1 MKTKKYLVKIDSTH
15 GATVHIGI
23 NSDNVKPV
31 FVYYCGRDT
40 GRRYVNIG
48 SAARVL
54 EKIAVQWGGDTVKTY
69 DTAAAIP
76 VHGSSPWNNALVKHQ
91 YAGAAFP
98 DPKAYYPGI

>member
-1 MKTKKYLVKIDSTH
+1 MKAKKYLVKIDSTH

-23 NSDNVKPV
+23 NSDNSKPV

-54 EKIAVQWGGDTVKTY
+54 EKIAGQWGGDTVKTY

-76 VHGSSPWNNALVKHQ
+76 VHGCSAWSNELLRAH
-91 YAGAAFP
+91 YTGAAFN
-98 DPKAYYPGI
+98 GF

>member
-15 GATVHIGI
+15 GATLHIGI

-54 EKIAVQWGGDTVKTY
+54 EKIAAQWGGDTVKTY

-76 VHGSSPWNNALVKHQ
+76 IHGYSAWNNELLRAH
-91 YAGAAFP
+91 YTGAVFN
-98 DPKAYYPGI
+98 GF

>member
-1 MKTKKYLVKIDSTH
+1 MKKYLIKIDSRC
-15 GATVHIGI
+15 GATMHIGL

-40 GRRYVNIG
+40 GKRYVNIG
-48 SAARVL
+48 SAARYL
-54 EKIAVQWGGDTVKTY
+54 EKIAEMWSGETVKTY

-76 VHGSSPWNNALVKHQ
+76 VHGCSAWNNALVKHQ

-98 DPKAYYPGI
+98 DPKEYFPGI

>member
-1 MKTKKYLVKIDSTH
+1 MKTKKYLVKIDSMH

-54 EKIAVQWGGDTVKTY
+54 EKIAAQWGGDTVKTY
-69 DTAAAIP
+69 DTAAVIP
-76 VHGSSPWNNALVKHQ
+76 VHGCSAWNNERLRA
-91 YAGAAFP
+91 YYTGAAFN
-98 DPKAYYPGI
+98 GF

>member
-1 MKTKKYLVKIDSTH
+1 MKAKKYLVKIDSTH

-48 SAARVL
+48 NAARVL
-54 EKIAVQWGGDTVKTY
+54 EKIAAQWGGDTVKTY
-69 DTAAAIP
+69 GTAAVIP
-76 VHGSSPWNNALVKHQ
+76 VHGVSNWNNALVKSR
-91 YAGAAFP
+91 YTGATFT
-98 DPKAYYPGI
+98 GF

>member
-1 MKTKKYLVKIDSTH
+1 MKSKKYLVKIDSTH

-54 EKIAVQWGGDTVKTY
+54 EKIAAQWGGDTVKTY
-69 DTAAAIP
+69 GTAAVVP
-76 VHGSSPWNNALVKHQ
+76 VHGCSAWNNELLRAH
-91 YAGAAFP
+91 YTGAPFN
-98 DPKAYYPGI
+98 GF

>member
-15 GATVHIGI
+15 GATVHIGF

-48 SAARVL
+48 SAARQL
-54 EKIAVQWGGDTVKTY
+54 ERIAALWGSDTVKTY
-69 DTAAAIP
+69 DTAESIP
-76 VHGSSPWNNALVKHQ
+76 VHGVSIWNNALVKSR
-91 YAGAAFP
+91 YCKTPFNGF
-98 DPKAYYPGI
+98 

>member
-1 MKTKKYLVKIDSTH
+1 MKNKKYLVKIDSTH
-15 GATVHIGI
+15 GATMHIGI

-54 EKIAVQWGGDTVKTY
+54 EKIAAQWGGDTVKTY
-69 DTAAAIP
+69 GTAAVVP
-76 VHGSSPWNNALVKHQ
+76 LPRLPRCHGCTRYQEKS
-91 YAGAAFP
+91 
-98 DPKAYYPGI
+98 

>member
-1 MKTKKYLVKIDSTH
+1 MKTKKYLVRIDSTH

-40 GRRYVNIG
+40 GRHYVNIG

-54 EKIAVQWGGDTVKTY
+54 EKIAAQWGGDTVKTY
-69 DTAAAIP
+69 DTAAGIP
-76 VHGSSPWNNALVKHQ
+76 VHGCSAWNNALLRTH
-91 YAGAAFP
+91 YTGAAFN
-98 DPKAYYPGI
+98 GF

>member
-48 SAARVL
+48 NAAKVL
-54 EKIAVQWGGDTVKTY
+54 EKIAAQWGGDTVKTY

-76 VHGSSPWNNALVKHQ
+76 VHGCSKWNNELLRAH
-91 YAGAAFP
+91 YTGAYFN
-98 DPKAYYPGI
+98 GF

>member
-1 MKTKKYLVKIDSTH
+1 MKNKKYLVKIDSTH

-31 FVYYCGRDT
+31 FIYYCGRDT

-54 EKIAVQWGGDTVKTY
+54 EKIAAQWGGDTVKTY
-69 DTAAAIP
+69 GTAADIP
-76 VHGSSPWNNALVKHQ
+76 IHGCSAWNNELLRSR
-91 YAGAAFP
+91 YTGEPFN
-98 DPKAYYPGI
+98 GF

>member
-23 NSDNVKPV
+23 NSDNAKPV

-54 EKIAVQWGGDTVKTY
+54 EKIAAQWGGDTVKTY

-76 VHGSSPWNNALVKHQ
+76 VHGVSSWNNALVKSR
-91 YAGAAFP
+91 YTGAAFT
-98 DPKAYYPGI
+98 GF